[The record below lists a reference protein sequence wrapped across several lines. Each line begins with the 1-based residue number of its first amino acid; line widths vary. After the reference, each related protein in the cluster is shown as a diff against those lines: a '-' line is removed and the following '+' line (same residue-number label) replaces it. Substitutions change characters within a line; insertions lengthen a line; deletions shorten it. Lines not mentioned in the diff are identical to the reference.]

1 MSSQDPT
8 AQNPSADGPLFHAG
22 SLHRQFAHEIVR
34 RLVDRGYVAY
44 YAGGCVRDALLS
56 LTPKDFDVATDATPE
71 QVREVFGAD
80 HTRAVG
86 EAFGVMLVHGRLAKT
101 KCQVEVATFRTDGS
115 YSDGRRP
122 DWVVYATA
130 EQDAQRRDFTINGLF
145 YDPIAQRVIDFVG
158 GQIDLGNRL
167 LRAIGDPYARIN
179 EDKLRMLRAI
189 RFAARYA
196 FELDPATRKAIEESA
211 SGIQRV
217 SGERIGTELSKILE
231 HPNRQWAWSELERC
245 GLLAHIAP
253 ELLPVDQA
261 ELFLQLPDAHLE
273 LPVVLAAMVHPLG
286 RLRPPSVP
294 EYPIPSQTWRTALEA
309 IQLRWK
315 LPNATIDSAC
325 VCVEASWALA
335 NPKPLDWSQV
345 QPKLLHGW
353 IDESMHLAQALCRL
367 HHWSDSGIQTFKER
381 LAQATHLW
389 NPEPWI
395 KGSDLIRAGLKPGP
409 AFGKLLSQARA
420 MQLDGLWTSEA
431 MALEW
436 LASAIPEP
444 EQFQRPERIQR
455 PERYQRP
462 EQEQ

>member
-1 MSSQDPT
+1 
-8 AQNPSADGPLFHAG
+8 
-22 SLHRQFAHEIVR
+22 
-34 RLVDRGYVAY
+34 
-44 YAGGCVRDALLS
+44 
-56 LTPKDFDVATDATPE
+56 
-71 QVREVFGAD
+71 
-80 HTRAVG
+80 
-86 EAFGVMLVHGRLAKT
+86 LAKT

-189 RFAARYA
+189 RFAARFA
-196 FELDPATRKAIEESA
+196 LELDPATRKAIEESA

-217 SGERIGTELSKILE
+217 SGERIGMELSKILE
-231 HPNRQWAWSELERC
+231 NPNRQWAWSELERC

-253 ELLPVDQA
+253 ELLPVEKA
-261 ELFLQLPDAHLE
+261 ELFLQLPDTHLE

-286 RLRPPSVP
+286 RRTPSRPPSAP
-294 EYPIPSQTWRTALEA
+294 EYPIPTQAWRTALEA
-309 IQLRWK
+309 IQRRWK

-325 VCVEASWALA
+325 VCVEASCALA
-335 NPKPLDWSQV
+335 NPKPLNWSEV

-367 HHWSDSGIQTFKER
+367 HHWPDSGIQSSKDR
-381 LAQATHLW
+381 LAQPTHLW

-409 AFGKLLSQARA
+409 AFGKLLSQARS
-420 MQLDGLWTSEA
+420 MQLDGQWTSEA

-436 LASAIPEP
+436 LASAIQE
-444 EQFQRPERIQR
+444 